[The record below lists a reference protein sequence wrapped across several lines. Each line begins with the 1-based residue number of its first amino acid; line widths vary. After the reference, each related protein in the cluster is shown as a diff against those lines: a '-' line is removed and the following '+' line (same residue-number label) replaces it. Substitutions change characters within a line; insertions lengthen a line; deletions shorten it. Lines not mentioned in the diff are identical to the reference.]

1 MSDDP
6 GTTGLFS
13 LKGRVAIITGGSKGL
28 GLAIAEAFASA
39 GADLVLTS
47 RHLDEVRSEA
57 ARLAATTGR
66 VVVGFESDV
75 ADESQV
81 TSLVDETLNR
91 FGKVDILV
99 NNAGTNAP
107 GPLEDLSRAEFD
119 QTMAVN
125 LTGPWMMCR
134 AVAKPMKQAG
144 YGRVINIS
152 SALGV
157 VAASERTAYSAS
169 KGALVLMTR
178 ALALEWAPFGIT
190 VNAIAPGPFLT
201 PMTIPVADS
210 EDMKRFISAEV
221 ALKRWAKP
229 EEIHGAALLL
239 ASDASSFITGTVL
252 SVDGGWTAH

>member
-1 MSDDP
+1 MSEER
-6 GTTGLFS
+6 TATGLFS

-28 GLAIAEAFASA
+28 GLAIAEAFAAA
-39 GADLVLTS
+39 GSDLVLTS
-47 RHLDEVRSEA
+47 RHLDEVQSEA
-57 ARLAATTGR
+57 SRLAAATGR
-66 VVVGFESDV
+66 VVVGVESDV
-75 ADESQV
+75 ADERQV
-81 TSLVDETLNR
+81 DRLVDDTLNR

-107 GPLEDLSRAEFD
+107 GPVEELSRADFD
-119 QTMAVN
+119 RTLAVN

-134 AVAKPMKQAG
+134 AVAKPMKQAA

-157 VAASERTAYSAS
+157 VAASDRTAYAAS

-210 EDMKRFISAEV
+210 EDMRRFISTEV

-239 ASDASSFITGTVL
+239 ASDASSFITGAVL

>member
-1 MSDDP
+1 
-6 GTTGLFS
+6 
-13 LKGRVAIITGGSKGL
+13 
-28 GLAIAEAFASA
+28 
-39 GADLVLTS
+39 
-47 RHLDEVRSEA
+47 
-57 ARLAATTGR
+57 
-66 VVVGFESDV
+66 
-75 ADESQV
+75 
-81 TSLVDETLNR
+81 
-91 FGKVDILV
+91 
-99 NNAGTNAP
+99 
-107 GPLEDLSRAEFD
+107 
-119 QTMAVN
+119 
-125 LTGPWMMCR
+125 
-134 AVAKPMKQAG
+134 
-144 YGRVINIS
+144 VINIS